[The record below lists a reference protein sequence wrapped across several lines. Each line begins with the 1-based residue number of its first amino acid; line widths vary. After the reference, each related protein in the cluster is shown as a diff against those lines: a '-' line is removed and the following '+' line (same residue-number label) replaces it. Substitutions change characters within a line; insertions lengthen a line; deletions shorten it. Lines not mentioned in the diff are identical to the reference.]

1 MGQRVCMTFNNDI
14 FDQVFSKVQHPAVL
28 IEEDP
33 TVVVET
39 TQGDETVNPTDSK
52 PTEVAKPKL
61 ASVSVS
67 HLFMSPETHP
77 LILDLALLRKYKA
90 DWLGWELETL
100 VSRIMEDFRTP
111 TVSDLNI
118 EKVQAC
124 KSLHLVD
131 DFWLKWEVFL
141 PCCAAFNGM
150 FADFRNMQIPDV
162 AECMLAVDIAN
173 RIRDDMQW
181 SPEVKTFLSVVHRHQ
196 SIMCPQP
203 PLDFVH
209 VDTEGFPVDCASI
222 KARWPQ
228 VRATCIAPQGGTI
241 EDEQLRRMLGSWMYL
256 ESSRTRLNNQLQVLQ
271 YV

>member
-1 MGQRVCMTFNNDI
+1 MTFNNDI
-14 FDQVFSKVQHPAVL
+14 FDRVFSNVQHTTAIV
-28 IEEDP
+28 EEDP

-39 TQGDETVNPTDSK
+39 TQGDEDVNPTVPK
-52 PTEVAKPKL
+52 PTDVAKSKL
-61 ASVSVS
+61 SSVSVAN
-67 HLFMSPETHP
+67 LFRSPDTHP

-90 DWLGWELETL
+90 EWLGWELETL
-100 VSRIMEDFRTP
+100 VSRITADFGTP
-111 TVSDLNI
+111 TVSDVNI

-124 KSLHLVD
+124 KALHLVD

-203 PLDFVH
+203 PLDFVK
-209 VDTEGFPVDCASI
+209 VDTEGYPVDCADI
-222 KARWPQ
+222 MARWPE
-228 VRATCIAPQGGTI
+228 VRASAVAPQGGTI
-241 EDEQLRRMLGSWMYL
+241 EDEQLRKMLGSWMYL
-256 ESSRTRLNNQLQVLQ
+256 ESSRTRLNSQLQVLQ